1 MLILFDVDKTLI
13 DREYRYTQE
22 GLEQAV
28 ARAIGCGHVVGLN
41 SDTPLT
47 ALLRIRDELGMNG
60 PVIAERGAVVWL
72 DGAIHPTGTIPRD
85 RFKVLR
91 NRVLD
96 ELTGAGD
103 VEAILG
109 DPTAIIRSQ
118 GYATREPRQVVFSSA
133 LRLFSLH
140 FAARRID
147 GTSYEHDPE
156 LLARIERVTREHA
169 GSIMGHIPL
178 DWDVNPEYGIL
189 ILHAIESCK
198 RSGVKTLMKLMGLKN
213 TIMIGDSLFDHVD
226 LPGVKQWAVG
236 NAAPAYLA
244 VCERVASASYTAGAI
259 ELLEVLFSTGTD

>member
-1 MLILFDVDKTLI
+1 MLILFDLDKTLI
-13 DREYRYTQE
+13 DRDYRYTQA

-28 ARAIGCGHVVGLN
+28 ARAIRYGHTVGLN
-41 SDTPLT
+41 SDTPLA

-72 DGAIHPTGTIPRD
+72 DGEVHPTGTVPRD
-85 RFKVLR
+85 SFKMLR
-91 NRVLD
+91 SRVLD

-118 GYATREPRQVVFSSA
+118 AYATKGPRQVVLSSA

-140 FAARRID
+140 FAARRIE
-147 GTSYEHDPE
+147 GSTYGHDPE
-156 LLARIERVTREHA
+156 LLVRIEQVTREQA
-169 GSIMGHIPL
+169 GLILDHIQL

-189 ILHAIESCK
+189 ILHAAESCK
-198 RSGVKTLMKLMGLKN
+198 RSGVKTLMELMSLKSA
-213 TIMIGDSLFDHVD
+213 IMVGDSLFDHVD

-244 VCERVASASYTAGAI
+244 VCERVALGTYTAGAI
-259 ELLEVLFSTGTD
+259 ELLETFFSTGTD